1 MAFILICLLSMGDVK
16 DRVFLSIR
24 AIQGKPYP
32 ENNLMQKSYNDKNDK
47 LSVSFLQLFEHI
59 GEALP
64 QFILAL
70 VYYINNYNYI
80 ASKDFSF
87 EVFGFLISMIL
98 SAISIFKGI
107 VTGIISCGLKAWKAP
122 KNEQNVTA

>member
-1 MAFILICLLSMGDVK
+1 MDDAQLNGWQTIGNIAMLL
-16 DRVFLSIR
+16 
-24 AIQGKPYP
+24 
-32 ENNLMQKSYNDKNDK
+32 NL
-47 LSVSFLQLFEHI
+47 I

-87 EVFGFLISMIL
+87 EVFGFLITQTLISMIL
-98 SAISIFKGI
+98 SAISILKGI
-107 VTGIISCGLKAWKAP
+107 VTGIISCCKLKAWKPP